1 LTLILTRSILLQC
14 QLLQSKQERTRG
26 KNRDQAST
34 IVAEAMIA
42 VVAIEVAVTVDN
54 GVDIVQEIGAILM
67 IVDATLA
74 G

>member
-1 LTLILTRSILLQC
+1 
-14 QLLQSKQERTRG
+14 
-26 KNRDQAST
+26 
-34 IVAEAMIA
+34 MIA

-54 GVDIVQEIGAILM
+54 GVDIIQEIGAIPM